1 MKRVMTSPNLT
12 WNERNLRSS
21 AAQRKA
27 LWDFVEKWT
36 GNPLLV
42 DFSAKLIKL
51 MNIPERDELAL
62 ARGIQKFA
70 QYKIKFFREKPERFA
85 SPLRTIV
92 WGIGDCDDKS
102 IVIASILRT
111 FRIPIKLKFIRYEKK
126 QEDGTI
132 KKISHVYPLAKINGS
147 WAALESVHKWQ
158 LGDDP
163 EHRALAKGLR
173 PEVFLIGD
181 N

>member
-1 MKRVMTSPNLT
+1 MQTPPIT
-12 WNERNLRSS
+12 WNERDLSSS

-27 LWDFVEKWT
+27 LWQFIDQWT

-42 DFSAKLIKL
+42 DFSAKLLK
-51 MNIPERDELAL
+51 MMKVPERDEYAL
-62 ARGIQKFA
+62 ARAVQKFA
-70 QYKIKFFREKPERFA
+70 QYKIKFFRERPERFT
-85 SPLRTIV
+85 SPIRTIV
-92 WGIGDCDDKS
+92 WGLGDCDDKT

-111 FRIPIKLKFIRYEKK
+111 FRIPIKLKFIKYVIKRL
-126 QEDGTI
+126 DGTE
-132 KKISHVYPLAKINGS
+132 KRVSHVYPLAKINGK
-147 WAALESVHKWQ
+147 WAALESVHKWP

-163 EHRALAKGLR
+163 EQRALSKGIR

>member
-1 MKRVMTSPNLT
+1 MESPSLT
-12 WNERNLRSS
+12 WNERDLPSA

-27 LWDFVEKWT
+27 LWAFVDQWT

-42 DFSAKLIKL
+42 DFTAKLIKL
-51 MNIPERDELAL
+51 MNVPERNEQAL
-62 ARGIQKFA
+62 VRAIQKFA
-70 QYKIKFFREKPERFA
+70 QYKVKFFREKPERFA

-102 IVIASILRT
+102 VLIASILRT
-111 FRIPIKLKFIRYEKK
+111 FRLPVKLKFIRYESLQK
-126 QEDGTI
+126 DGTV
-132 KKISHVYPLAKINGS
+132 KKVSHVYPLVKINGK
-147 WAALESVHKWQ
+147 WTAVESVHKWP
-158 LGDDP
+158 LGVDP
-163 EHRALAKGLR
+163 EQRALAKGLR